1 MANTGN
7 DPTSSDVVNALEIA
21 HEPSENSAHGSGT
34 LHKPSPGAHAPMG
47 ISQVTDSTSG
57 QPMALDGTAMIDSDP
72 AETREWLDSLRY
84 VVNSRG
90 GDRASYLLQVIEQEA
105 YRLGVPI
112 PFSTTTPYINTIP
125 ADQQPAFPGNREI
138 ERRIK
143 SIIRWNAMAMVVRA
157 NREDKSIG
165 GHIST
170 FASSATLVEVAMNHF
185 IRGRGE
191 DFTGD
196 QVYFQGHA
204 SPGIYSRA
212 FLEGRI
218 TEKQLENFRRELADG
233 GGLSSYPHP
242 WLMPEFWEFPTVSM
256 GLGPLMAIYQARFNK
271 YLSDRGIK
279 DTSQQHVWCFIGDGE
294 CDEPETL
301 GAISLAAREKLDNLV
316 FVINCNLQRLDGPVR
331 GNGKI
336 IQELEGVFRGAGWNV
351 IKVIWGEEWDPLLAK
366 DEKGLL
372 VKRMNEV
379 VDGQFQK
386 YVVMPGDYI
395 REHFF
400 GADPELASMVSHL
413 SDEKI
418 KKLRRG
424 GHDPEKVYAAYAAA
438 MQCQGKPT
446 VVLAKTIKGYGLG
459 EVGEGRNVTHQQKKL
474 NEEELRAFRSRFGIP
489 ISDDEVAK
497 APFYRPPEDSP
508 EIRYLRE
515 RRAALGGAVPSRP
528 KQSPLLKTPPLA
540 DYMGFIEKSV
550 GREVSTTT
558 GVVTL
563 MASLLKDKAIGKY
576 IVPIVP
582 DESRTF
588 GMDPLFKQC
597 GIYAHSGQLYEPVDS
612 DQLLYYRE
620 AKDGQ
625 ILEEGITEAGS
636 ISSFI
641 AAGTSYASHGV
652 PMIPIFIYYSMFG
665 FQRIGDEIW
674 AAMDSRA
681 RGFLLGGTAGRT
693 TLAGEGLQHQ
703 DGNSQLFAMAYPT
716 VKAYDPAFIYEATV
730 IMLEGMDRMFA
741 KGEDWIY
748 YITVYN
754 ENYEMPAMPPGCEE
768 GILKGMYKLRE
779 WPAAA
784 QAALPEVHLLGS
796 GAILREVIRAA
807 ELLSEHWGMASTVW
821 SVTSWKELRR
831 EAQECRRWNMLH
843 PEDTARKS
851 YLETTL
857 ESAATAGADRVFV
870 AASDHVRA
878 VCEQLD
884 PWIPG
889 GLFALGTDGFG
900 RSDTRGPLRRHFE
913 VDAECIAIG
922 ALSRLAAVGAIG
934 AQVVAE
940 AIRRLGVNPEKI
952 DAASA

>member
-1 MANTGN
+1 MASPDTEQSG
-7 DPTSSDVVNALEIA
+7 SDVVDEV
-21 HEPSENSAHGSGT
+21 SG
-34 LHKPSPGAHAPMG
+34 LPRSAHAPMSIG
-47 ISQVTDSTSG
+47 QMGDTASG
-57 QPMALDGTAMIDSDP
+57 QPERADGVSAVDADP
-72 AETREWLDSLRY
+72 TETREWLDSLRY
-84 VVNSRG
+84 VINSRG
-90 GDRASYLLQVIEQEA
+90 GDRAAYLLHAIEQEA
-105 YRLGVPI
+105 YRLGVAI
-112 PFSTTTPYINTIP
+112 PFSATTPYINTIP
-125 ADQQPAFPGNREI
+125 ADRQPPYPGNREI

-185 IRGRGE
+185 IRGRG
-191 DFTGD
+191 DDYSGD

-212 FLEGRI
+212 FLEGRL
-218 TEKQLENFRRELADG
+218 TEKHLENFRRELAPG

-256 GLGPLMAIYQARFNK
+256 GLGPIMSIYQARFNK
-271 YLSDRGIK
+271 YLQDRGIK
-279 DTSQQHVWCFIGDGE
+279 DTSKQHVWCFIGDGE
-294 CDEPETL
+294 TDEPETL

-351 IKVIWGEEWDPLLAK
+351 VKVIWGEDWDPLLAK
-366 DEKGLL
+366 DDKGLL

-379 VDGQFQK
+379 VDGQYQK
-386 YVVMPGDYI
+386 YVVMPGGYI

-400 GADPELASMVSHL
+400 GGDPELTEMIAHL
-413 SDEKI
+413 SDEKL
-418 KKLRRG
+418 KKLKRG
-424 GHDPEKVYAAYAAA
+424 GHDPEKVFAAYDAA
-438 MQCQGKPT
+438 MKCHGKPT
-446 VVLAKTIKGYGLG
+446 VIIAKTIKGYGLG

-474 NEEELRAFRSRFGIP
+474 NEDELRAFRSRFGIP

-497 APFYRPPEDSP
+497 APFYRPPEDS
-508 EIRYLRE
+508 EEMRYLRE
-515 RRAALGGAVPSRP
+515 RRQALGGYVPSRP
-528 KQSPLLKTPPLA
+528 KQGPLLKTPSLD
-540 DYMGFIEKSV
+540 DYRPFIEKSA

-558 GVVTL
+558 GAVTL
-563 MASLLKDKAIGKY
+563 MASLLKDKHVGKY

-597 GIYAHSGQLYEPVDS
+597 GIYAHTGQLYEPVDS

-636 ISSFI
+636 MSSFV
-641 AAGTSYASHGV
+641 AAGTAYASHGV

-665 FQRIGDEIW
+665 FQRIGDLIW
-674 AAMDSRA
+674 AACDCRA
-681 RGFLLGGTAGRT
+681 RGFMLGGTAGRT
-693 TLAGEGLQHQ
+693 TLNGEGLQHQ
-703 DGNSQLFAMAYPT
+703 DGHSHLFAMAYPT
-716 VKAYDPAFIYEATV
+716 VKAYDPAFVYETTV
-730 IMLEGMDRMFA
+730 IMLDGMERMYG

-754 ENYEMPAMPPGCEE
+754 ENYEMPPMPVGCEE
-768 GILKGMYKLRE
+768 GILKGAYKLRDV
-779 WPAAA
+779 PA
-784 QAALPEVHLLGS
+784 QAAQGKAATKLPPVQLLGS
-796 GAILREVIRAA
+796 GTILREVIRAA
-807 ELLSEHWGMASTVW
+807 ELLAEQFGVSSTVW

-843 PEDTARKS
+843 PTAEPRQS
-851 YLETTL
+851 YLEQTI
-857 ESAATAGADRVFV
+857 AAADGVFV

-878 VCEQLD
+878 VPEQLD

-889 GLFALGTDGFG
+889 GLFVMGTDGFG
-900 RSDTRGPLRRHFE
+900 RSETRGPLRRHFE
-913 VDAECIAIG
+913 VDAECIVIG
-922 ALSRLAAVGAIG
+922 TLSRLAAEGAIG
-934 AQVVAE
+934 KEAVAE
-940 AIRRLGVNPEKI
+940 AITRLGVNPDKV
-952 DAASA
+952 DAALA

>member
-1 MANTGN
+1 MASP
-7 DPTSSDVVNALEIA
+7 DIDQSDEVRDA
-21 HEPSENSAHGSGT
+21 G
-34 LHKPSPGAHAPMG
+34 GAVPAGLPRGVHAPMAIG
-47 ISQVTDSTSG
+47 QVGEGASG
-57 QPMALDGTAMIDSDP
+57 QPEVVDGVSAVDADP
-72 AETREWLDSLRY
+72 TETREWLDSLRY
-84 VVNSRG
+84 VINSRG
-90 GDRASYLLQVIEQEA
+90 GDRAAYLLQAIEQEA
-105 YRLGVPI
+105 YRLGVAI
-112 PFSTTTPYINTIP
+112 PFSATTPYINTIP
-125 ADQQPAFPGNREI
+125 ADRQPPFPGNREI

-185 IRGRGE
+185 IRGRGD
-191 DFTGD
+191 DFSGD

-218 TEKQLENFRRELADG
+218 SEKQLENFRRELADG

-271 YLSDRGIK
+271 YLQDRGIK
-279 DTSQQHVWCFIGDGE
+279 DTSRQHVWCFIGDGE
-294 CDEPETL
+294 TDEPETL
-301 GAISLAAREKLDNLV
+301 GAISLAAREQLDNLV

-351 IKVIWGEEWDPLLAK
+351 IKVIWGEDWDPLLDK
-366 DEKGLL
+366 DAEGLL

-379 VDGQFQK
+379 VDGQYQK
-386 YVVMPGDYI
+386 YVVMPGGYI
-395 REHFF
+395 RDHFF
-400 GADPELASMVSHL
+400 GADPQLLEMVAHL
-413 SDEKI
+413 SDEKL
-418 KKLRRG
+418 KKLKRG

-438 MQCQGKPT
+438 MKCHGKPT
-446 VVLAKTIKGYGLG
+446 VIIAKTIKGYGLG

-474 NEEELRAFRSRFGIP
+474 NEDELRAFRSRFGIP

-497 APFYRPPEDSP
+497 APFYRPPEDS
-508 EIRYLRE
+508 EEMRYLRE
-515 RRAALGGAVPSRP
+515 RRAALGGQVPSRP
-528 KQSPLLKTPPLA
+528 KSGPLLETPPLS
-540 DYMGFIEKSV
+540 DYMSFIEKSA

-563 MASLLKDKAIGKY
+563 MASLLKDKRVGKY

-597 GIYAHSGQLYEPVDS
+597 GIYAHTGQLYEPVDS

-636 ISSFI
+636 MSSFV
-641 AAGTSYASHGV
+641 AAGTAYASHGV
-652 PMIPIFIYYSMFG
+652 PMIPMFIYYSMFG
-665 FQRIGDEIW
+665 FQRIGDLIW
-674 AAMDSRA
+674 AACDSRA

-693 TLAGEGLQHQ
+693 TLNGEGLQHQ
-703 DGNSQLFAMAYPT
+703 DGHSHLFAMAYPT
-716 VKAYDPAFIYEATV
+716 VKAYDPAFVYESTV
-730 IMLEGMDRMFA
+730 IMLDGMERMYA

-748 YITVYN
+748 YLTVYN
-754 ENYEMPAMPPGCEE
+754 ENYEMPPMPPGCEA
-768 GILKGMYKLRE
+768 GILQGMYRLRDVVPAKKAAGKAAKL
-779 WPAAA
+779 PH
-784 QAALPEVHLLGS
+784 VHLLGS
-796 GAILREVIRAA
+796 GAILREVIRGA
-807 ELLSEHWGMASTVW
+807 ELLAEHWGASCTVW

-831 EAQECRRWNMLH
+831 DAQECRRWNMLH
-843 PEDTARKS
+843 PEAEPRRS
-851 YLETTL
+851 YLETL
-857 ESAATAGADRVFV
+857 LADEQGVFV

-878 VCEQLD
+878 VPEQLD

-889 GLFALGTDGFG
+889 GLFVLGTDGFG
-900 RSDTRGPLRRHFE
+900 RSELRPKLRRHFE
-913 VDAECIAIG
+913 VDGECVAIG

-934 AQVVAE
+934 AHAVGE
-940 AIRRLGVNPEKI
+940 AIARLGVDPDKI
-952 DAASA
+952 DPASA

>member
-1 MANTGN
+1 MASPDTEQSG
-7 DPTSSDVVNALEIA
+7 SDVVDEV
-21 HEPSENSAHGSGT
+21 SG
-34 LHKPSPGAHAPMG
+34 LPRSAHAPMSIG
-47 ISQVTDSTSG
+47 QMGDTASG
-57 QPMALDGTAMIDSDP
+57 QPERADGVSAVDADP
-72 AETREWLDSLRY
+72 TETREWLDSLRY
-84 VVNSRG
+84 VINSRG
-90 GDRASYLLQVIEQEA
+90 GDRAAYLLHAIEQEA
-105 YRLGVPI
+105 YRLGVAI
-112 PFSTTTPYINTIP
+112 PFSATTPYINTIP
-125 ADQQPAFPGNREI
+125 ADRQPPYPGNREI

-185 IRGRGE
+185 IRGRG
-191 DFTGD
+191 DDYSGD

-212 FLEGRI
+212 FLEGRL
-218 TEKQLENFRRELADG
+218 TEKHLENFRRELAPG

-256 GLGPLMAIYQARFNK
+256 GLGPIMSIYQARFNK
-271 YLSDRGIK
+271 YLQDRGIK
-279 DTSQQHVWCFIGDGE
+279 DTSKQHVWCFIGDGE
-294 CDEPETL
+294 TDEPETL

-351 IKVIWGEEWDPLLAK
+351 VKVIWGEDWDPLLAK
-366 DEKGLL
+366 DDKGLL

-379 VDGQFQK
+379 VDGQYQK
-386 YVVMPGDYI
+386 YVVMPGGYI

-400 GADPELASMVSHL
+400 GVDPELTEMIAHL
-413 SDEKI
+413 SDEKL
-418 KKLRRG
+418 KKLKRG
-424 GHDPEKVYAAYAAA
+424 GHDPEKVFAAYDAA
-438 MQCQGKPT
+438 MKCHGKPT
-446 VVLAKTIKGYGLG
+446 VIIAKTIKGYGLG

-474 NEEELRAFRSRFGIP
+474 NEDELRAFRSRFGIP

-497 APFYRPPEDSP
+497 APFYRPPEDS
-508 EIRYLRE
+508 EEMRYLRE
-515 RRAALGGAVPSRP
+515 RRQALGGYVPSRP
-528 KQSPLLKTPPLA
+528 KQGPLLKTPSLD
-540 DYMGFIEKSV
+540 DYRPFIEKSA

-558 GVVTL
+558 GAVTL
-563 MASLLKDKAIGKY
+563 MASLLKDKHVGKY

-597 GIYAHSGQLYEPVDS
+597 GIYAHTGQLYEPVDS

-636 ISSFI
+636 MSSFV
-641 AAGTSYASHGV
+641 AAGTAYASHGV

-665 FQRIGDEIW
+665 FQRIGDLIW
-674 AAMDSRA
+674 AACDCRA
-681 RGFLLGGTAGRT
+681 RGFMLGGTAGRT
-693 TLAGEGLQHQ
+693 TLNGEGLQHQ
-703 DGNSQLFAMAYPT
+703 DGHSHLFAMAYPT
-716 VKAYDPAFIYEATV
+716 VKAYDPAFVYETTV
-730 IMLEGMDRMFA
+730 IMLDGMERMYG

-754 ENYEMPAMPPGCEE
+754 ENYEMPPMPAGCEE
-768 GILKGMYKLRE
+768 GILKGAYKLRDVPA
-779 WPAAA
+779 PAAKGK
-784 QAALPEVHLLGS
+784 AATKLPPVQLLGS
-796 GAILREVIRAA
+796 GTILREVIRAA
-807 ELLSEHWGMASTVW
+807 ELLAEQFGVSSTVW

-843 PEDTARKS
+843 PTAEPRQS
-851 YLETTL
+851 YLEQTI
-857 ESAATAGADRVFV
+857 AAADGVFV

-878 VCEQLD
+878 VPEQLD

-889 GLFALGTDGFG
+889 GLFVMGTDGFG
-900 RSDTRGPLRRHFE
+900 RSETRGPLRRHFE
-913 VDAECIAIG
+913 VDAECIVIG
-922 ALSRLAAVGAIG
+922 TLSRLAAEGAIG
-934 AQVVAE
+934 KEAVAE
-940 AIRRLGVNPEKI
+940 AITRLGVNPDKI
-952 DAASA
+952 DAALA

>member
-1 MANTGN
+1 MASPNIDQTG
-7 DPTSSDVVNALEIA
+7 SDVVEGADASNG
-21 HEPSENSAHGSGT
+21 HSGAGGE
-34 LHKPSPGAHAPMG
+34 LPRGGHAPMSIG
-47 ISQVTDSTSG
+47 QMSDSTSG
-57 QPMALDGTAMIDSDP
+57 QPVPADGVAAVDADP
-72 AETREWLDSLRY
+72 TETTEWLDSLRY
-84 VVNSRG
+84 VINSRG
-90 GDRASYLLQVIEQEA
+90 SDRAAYLLHAIEQEA

-125 ADQQPAFPGNREI
+125 AEKQPPFPGNREL

-185 IRGRGE
+185 IRGRGT
-191 DFTGD
+191 DNTGD

-212 FLEGRI
+212 FLEGRLS
-218 TEKQLENFRRELADG
+218 EKKLENFRRELADG

-271 YLSDRGIK
+271 YLQDRGIK
-279 DTSQQHVWCFIGDGE
+279 DTSKQHVWSFIGDGE

-351 IKVIWGEEWDPLLAK
+351 IKVIWGDEWDPLLAK
-366 DEKGLL
+366 DEKGKL
-372 VKRMNEV
+372 VKRMNEI
-379 VDGQFQK
+379 VDGQYQK
-386 YVVMPGDYI
+386 YVVMPGGYI

-400 GADPELASMVSHL
+400 GGDPELAEMVSHL
-413 SDEKI
+413 SDEKL

-424 GHDPEKVYAAYAAA
+424 GHDPEKVYAAYDAA
-438 MQCQGKPT
+438 MKCHGKPT
-446 VVLAKTIKGYGLG
+446 VVIAKTIKGYGLG

-474 NEEELRAFRSRFGIP
+474 NEEELRAFRTRFGIP

-508 EIRYLRE
+508 EMKYLRE
-515 RRAALGGAVPSRP
+515 RRQALGGSVPSRP
-528 KQSPLLKTPPLA
+528 KQGPLLKTPSIEEYA
-540 DYMGFIEKSV
+540 GFIEKSA

-563 MASLLKDKAIGKY
+563 MASLLKDKHVGKF

-652 PMIPIFIYYSMFG
+652 PMIPMFIYYSMFG
-665 FQRIGDEIW
+665 FQRIGDQIW
-674 AAMDSRA
+674 AACDCRA

-703 DGNSQLFAMAYPT
+703 DGNSQLFAIAYPT
-716 VKAYDPAFIYEATV
+716 VKVYDPAFVYEATV
-730 IMLEGMDRMFA
+730 IMLEGLDRMYA

-748 YITVYN
+748 YLTVYN
-754 ENYEMPAMPPGCEE
+754 ENYEMPPMPAGCQE
-768 GILKGMYKLRE
+768 GILKGMYRLRE
-779 WPAAA
+779 VPAASP
-784 QAALPEVHLLGS
+784 AAGPLPHVNLLGS

-807 ELLSEHWGMASTVW
+807 DLLAEHWGVTSTVW

-843 PEDTARKS
+843 PESTPKRS
-851 YLETTL
+851 YLE
-857 ESAATAGADRVFV
+857 EAVAGTDGVFV
-870 AASDHVRA
+870 AASDHVRT
-878 VCEQLD
+878 VPEQLD

-889 GLFALGTDGFG
+889 GLFTLGTDGFG

-922 ALSRLAAVGAIG
+922 TLSRLAATGAIG
-934 AQVVAE
+934 AHVVAE
-940 AIRRLGVNPEKI
+940 AIRRLGVNPDKI

>member
-1 MANTGN
+1 MASPDTEQSG
-7 DPTSSDVVNALEIA
+7 SDVVDEV
-21 HEPSENSAHGSGT
+21 SG
-34 LHKPSPGAHAPMG
+34 LPRSAHAPMSIG
-47 ISQVTDSTSG
+47 QMGDTASG
-57 QPMALDGTAMIDSDP
+57 QPERADGVSAVDADP
-72 AETREWLDSLRY
+72 TETREWLDSLRY
-84 VVNSRG
+84 VINSRG
-90 GDRASYLLQVIEQEA
+90 GDRAAYLLHAIEQEA
-105 YRLGVPI
+105 YRLGVAI
-112 PFSTTTPYINTIP
+112 PFSATTPYINTIP
-125 ADQQPAFPGNREI
+125 ADRQPPYPGNREI

-185 IRGRGE
+185 IRGRG
-191 DFTGD
+191 DDYSGD

-212 FLEGRI
+212 FLEGRL
-218 TEKQLENFRRELADG
+218 TEKHLENFRRELAPG

-256 GLGPLMAIYQARFNK
+256 GLGPIMSIYQARFNK
-271 YLSDRGIK
+271 YLQDRGIK
-279 DTSQQHVWCFIGDGE
+279 DTSKQHVWCFIGDGE
-294 CDEPETL
+294 TDEPETL

-351 IKVIWGEEWDPLLAK
+351 VKVIWGEDWDPLLAK
-366 DEKGLL
+366 DDKGLL

-379 VDGQFQK
+379 VDGQYQK
-386 YVVMPGDYI
+386 YVVMPGGYI

-400 GADPELASMVSHL
+400 GGDPELKEMIAHL
-413 SDEKI
+413 SDEKL
-418 KKLRRG
+418 KKLKRG
-424 GHDPEKVYAAYAAA
+424 GHDPEKVFAAYDAA
-438 MQCQGKPT
+438 MKCHGKPT
-446 VVLAKTIKGYGLG
+446 VIIAKTIKGYGLG

-474 NEEELRAFRSRFGIP
+474 NEDELRAFRSRFGIP

-497 APFYRPPEDSP
+497 APFYRPPEDS
-508 EIRYLRE
+508 EEMRYLRE
-515 RRAALGGAVPSRP
+515 RRQALGGYVPSRP
-528 KQSPLLKTPPLA
+528 KQGPLLKTPSLD
-540 DYMGFIEKSV
+540 DYRPFIEKSA

-558 GVVTL
+558 GAVTL
-563 MASLLKDKAIGKY
+563 MASLLKDKHVGKY

-597 GIYAHSGQLYEPVDS
+597 GIYAHTGQLYEPVDS

-636 ISSFI
+636 MSSFV
-641 AAGTSYASHGV
+641 AAGTAYASHGV

-665 FQRIGDEIW
+665 FQRIGDLIW
-674 AAMDSRA
+674 AACDCRA
-681 RGFLLGGTAGRT
+681 RGFMLGGTAGRT
-693 TLAGEGLQHQ
+693 TLNGEGLQHQ
-703 DGNSQLFAMAYPT
+703 DGHSHLFAMAYPT
-716 VKAYDPAFIYEATV
+716 VKAYDPAFVYETTV
-730 IMLEGMDRMFA
+730 IMLDGMERMYG

-754 ENYEMPAMPPGCEE
+754 ENYEMPPMPAGCEE
-768 GILKGMYKLRE
+768 GILKGAYKLRDV
-779 WPAAA
+779 PAEAA
-784 QAALPEVHLLGS
+784 QGKAATKLPPVQLLGS
-796 GAILREVIRAA
+796 GTILREVIRAA
-807 ELLSEHWGMASTVW
+807 ELLAGQFGVSSTVW

-843 PEDTARKS
+843 PTAEPRQS
-851 YLETTL
+851 YLEQTI
-857 ESAATAGADRVFV
+857 AAADGVFV

-878 VCEQLD
+878 VPEQLD

-889 GLFALGTDGFG
+889 GLFVMGTDGFG
-900 RSDTRGPLRRHFE
+900 RSETRGPLRRHFE
-913 VDAECIAIG
+913 VDAECIVIG
-922 ALSRLAAVGAIG
+922 TLSRLAAEGAIG
-934 AQVVAE
+934 KEAVAE
-940 AIRRLGVNPEKI
+940 AITRLGVNPDKI
-952 DAASA
+952 DAALA

>member
-1 MANTGN
+1 MSSPDIDQTSHDTAAGAGDSGN
-7 DPTSSDVVNALEIA
+7 GQGDV
-21 HEPSENSAHGSGT
+21 T
-34 LHKPSPGAHAPMG
+34 LPRGAHAPMAIG
-47 ISQVTDSTSG
+47 QMGSAASG
-57 QPMALDGTAMIDSDP
+57 QPELVDGVASVDADP
-72 AETREWLDSLRY
+72 TETREWLDSLRY
-84 VVNSRG
+84 VINSRG
-90 GDRASYLLQVIEQEA
+90 GDRAAYLLHAIEQEA

-112 PFSTTTPYINTIP
+112 PFSATTPYINTIP
-125 ADQQPAFPGNREI
+125 ADRQPPFPGNREI

-185 IRGRGE
+185 IRGRGN
-191 DFTGD
+191 DYSGD

-212 FLEGRI
+212 FLEGRL
-218 TEKQLENFRRELADG
+218 TEKNLENFRRELAPG

-256 GLGPLMAIYQARFNK
+256 GLGPIMAIYQARFNK
-271 YLSDRGIK
+271 YLQDRGIK

-294 CDEPETL
+294 TDEPETL
-301 GAISLAAREKLDNLV
+301 GAISLAAREQLDNLV

-351 IKVIWGEEWDPLLAK
+351 IKVIWGEEWDPLLDK
-366 DEKGLL
+366 DEEGLL
-372 VKRMNEV
+372 VKRMNEI
-379 VDGQFQK
+379 VDGQYQK
-386 YVVMPGDYI
+386 YTVMPGSYI

-400 GADPELASMVSHL
+400 GADPRLMEMVAHL
-413 SDEKI
+413 SDEKL

-438 MQCQGKPT
+438 MQCHGKPT
-446 VVLAKTIKGYGLG
+446 VVIAKTIKGYGLG

-497 APFYRPPEDSP
+497 APFYKPPEDS
-508 EIRYLRE
+508 EEMRYLRE
-515 RRAALGGAVPSRP
+515 RREALGGYVPGRP
-528 KQSPLLKTPPLA
+528 AESPVLKTPALD
-540 DYMGFIEKSV
+540 DYRGFIEKSA

-563 MASLLKDKAIGKY
+563 MASLLKDKHVGKY

-597 GIYAHSGQLYEPVDS
+597 GIYAHAGQLYEPVDS

-636 ISSFI
+636 MSSFV
-641 AAGTSYASHGV
+641 AAGTAYASHGV
-652 PMIPIFIYYSMFG
+652 PMIPMFIYYSMFG
-665 FQRIGDEIW
+665 FQRIGDLIW
-674 AAMDSRA
+674 AACDCRA

-703 DGNSQLFAMAYPT
+703 DGHSHLFAMAYPT
-716 VKAYDPAFIYEATV
+716 VRAYDPAYVYEATV
-730 IMLEGMDRMFA
+730 IMLDGLERMYA

-754 ENYEMPAMPPGCEE
+754 ENYEMPPMPAGCEE
-768 GILKGMYKLRE
+768 GILKGMYRLKDV
-779 WPAAA
+779 AAGTKA
-784 QAALPEVHLLGS
+784 AAALPHVHLLGS

-807 ELLSEHWGMASTVW
+807 DLLAERWGVSSTVW

-831 EAQECRRWNMLH
+831 EAQASRRWNMLH
-843 PEDTARKS
+843 PEATPKTS
-851 YLETTL
+851 YLEDL
-857 ESAATAGADRVFV
+857 LADEEGVFV

-878 VCEQLD
+878 VAEQLD

-889 GLFALGTDGFG
+889 GLFAMGTDGFG
-900 RSDTRGPLRRHFE
+900 RSETRGPLRRHFE
-913 VDAECIAIG
+913 VDAECIAVG
-922 ALSRLAAVGAIG
+922 TLSRLAATGAIG
-934 AQVVAE
+934 AHVVAE
-940 AIRRLGVNPEKI
+940 AITALGIDPDKM
-952 DAASA
+952 DAALA

>member
-1 MANTGN
+1 MSSPDIDQTSHDTAAGAGDSGN
-7 DPTSSDVVNALEIA
+7 GQGDV
-21 HEPSENSAHGSGT
+21 T
-34 LHKPSPGAHAPMG
+34 LPRGAHAPMAIG
-47 ISQVTDSTSG
+47 QMGSAASG
-57 QPMALDGTAMIDSDP
+57 QPELVDGVASVDADP
-72 AETREWLDSLRY
+72 TETREWLDSLRY
-84 VVNSRG
+84 VINSRG
-90 GDRASYLLQVIEQEA
+90 GDRAAYLLHAIEQEA

-112 PFSTTTPYINTIP
+112 PFSATTPYINTIP
-125 ADQQPAFPGNREI
+125 ADRQPPFPGNREI

-185 IRGRGE
+185 IRGRGN
-191 DFTGD
+191 DYSGD

-212 FLEGRI
+212 FLEGRL
-218 TEKQLENFRRELADG
+218 TEKNLENFRRELAPG

-256 GLGPLMAIYQARFNK
+256 GLGPIMAIYQARFNK
-271 YLSDRGIK
+271 YLQDRGIK
-279 DTSQQHVWCFIGDGE
+279 DTSKQHVWCFIGDGE
-294 CDEPETL
+294 TDEPETL
-301 GAISLAAREKLDNLV
+301 GAISLAAREQLDNLV

-351 IKVIWGEEWDPLLAK
+351 IKVIWGEEWDPLLDK
-366 DEKGLL
+366 DEEGLL
-372 VKRMNEV
+372 VKRMNEI
-379 VDGQFQK
+379 VDGQYQK
-386 YVVMPGDYI
+386 YTVMPGSYI

-400 GADPELASMVSHL
+400 GADPRLMEMVAHL
-413 SDEKI
+413 SDEKL

-438 MQCQGKPT
+438 MQCHGKPT
-446 VVLAKTIKGYGLG
+446 VVIAKTIKGYGLG

-497 APFYRPPEDSP
+497 APFYKPPEDS
-508 EIRYLRE
+508 EEMRYLRE
-515 RRAALGGAVPSRP
+515 RREALGGYVPGRP
-528 KQSPLLKTPPLA
+528 AESPVLKTPALD
-540 DYMGFIEKSV
+540 DYRGFIEKSA

-563 MASLLKDKAIGKY
+563 MASLLKDKHVGKY

-597 GIYAHSGQLYEPVDS
+597 GIYAHAGQLYEPVDS

-636 ISSFI
+636 MSSFV
-641 AAGTSYASHGV
+641 AAGTAYASHGV
-652 PMIPIFIYYSMFG
+652 PMIPMFIYYSMFG
-665 FQRIGDEIW
+665 FQRIGDLIW
-674 AAMDSRA
+674 AACDCRA

-703 DGNSQLFAMAYPT
+703 DGHSHLFAMAYPT
-716 VKAYDPAFIYEATV
+716 VRAYDPAYVYEATV
-730 IMLEGMDRMFA
+730 IMLDGLERMYA

-754 ENYEMPAMPPGCEE
+754 ENYEMPPMPAGCEE
-768 GILKGMYKLRE
+768 GILKGMYRLKDV
-779 WPAAA
+779 AAGTKA
-784 QAALPEVHLLGS
+784 AAALPHVHLLGS

-807 ELLSEHWGMASTVW
+807 DLLAERWGVSSTVW

-831 EAQECRRWNMLH
+831 EAQASRRWNMLH
-843 PEDTARKS
+843 PEATPKTS
-851 YLETTL
+851 YLEDL
-857 ESAATAGADRVFV
+857 LADEEGVFV

-878 VCEQLD
+878 VAEQLD

-889 GLFALGTDGFG
+889 GLFAMGTDGFG
-900 RSDTRGPLRRHFE
+900 RSETRGPLRRHFE
-913 VDAECIAIG
+913 VDAECIAVG
-922 ALSRLAAVGAIG
+922 TLSRLAATGAIG
-934 AQVVAE
+934 AHVVAE
-940 AIRRLGVNPEKI
+940 AITALGIDPDKM
-952 DAASA
+952 DAALA

>member
-1 MANTGN
+1 MPNPVDQSA
-7 DPTSSDVVNALEIA
+7 SEAAADVLGGGASQL
-21 HEPSENSAHGSGT
+21 PR
-34 LHKPSPGAHAPMG
+34 GAHAPMSIG
-47 ISQVTDSTSG
+47 QVGDSSSG
-57 QPMALDGTAMIDSDP
+57 QPEIVDGVSAVDSDP
-72 AETREWLDSLRY
+72 TETREWLDSLRY
-84 VVNSRG
+84 VINSRG
-90 GDRASYLLQVIEQEA
+90 GDRAAYLLQAIEQEA

-112 PFSTTTPYINTIP
+112 PFSATTPYINTIP
-125 ADQQPAFPGNREI
+125 VDRQPPFPGNREI

-170 FASSATLVEVAMNHF
+170 FASSATLVEIALNHF
-185 IRGRGE
+185 IRGRGD
-191 DFTGD
+191 DFSGD

-204 SPGIYSRA
+204 SPGIYARA

-218 TEKQLENFRRELADG
+218 TEKQLENFRRELAEG

-242 WLMPEFWEFPTVSM
+242 WLMPGFWEFPTVSM
-256 GLGPLMAIYQARFNK
+256 GLGPLMSIYQARFNK
-271 YLSDRGIK
+271 YLQDRGIK
-279 DTSQQHVWCFIGDGE
+279 DTSRQHVWCFIGDGE
-294 CDEPETL
+294 TDEPETL

-336 IQELEGVFRGAGWNV
+336 IQELEGIFRGAGWNV
-351 IKVIWGEEWDPLLAK
+351 IKVIWGDEWDPLLAK
-366 DEKGLL
+366 DDKGLL

-379 VDGQFQK
+379 VDGQYQK
-386 YVVMPGDYI
+386 YIVMPGGYI

-400 GADPELASMVSHL
+400 GADPQLVEMVANL
-413 SDEKI
+413 SDEKL

-438 MQCQGKPT
+438 MSCHGKPT
-446 VVLAKTIKGYGLG
+446 VIIAKTIKGYGLG

-474 NEEELRAFRSRFGIP
+474 NEDELRAFRSRFGIP

-497 APFYRPPEDSP
+497 APFYRPAEDS
-508 EIRYLRE
+508 EEMRYLRE
-515 RRAALGGAVPSRP
+515 RRQALGGYVPTRP
-528 KQSPLLKTPPLA
+528 TQSPSLVTPKLD
-540 DYMGFIEKSV
+540 DYRSFIDKST

-563 MASLLKDKAIGKY
+563 MASLLKDKSVGRF

-597 GIYAHSGQLYEPVDS
+597 GIYAHTGQLYEPVDS

-636 ISSFI
+636 MASFI

-665 FQRIGDEIW
+665 FQRIGDLIW
-674 AAMDSRA
+674 AACDSRA
-681 RGFLLGGTAGRT
+681 KGFLVGGTAGRT
-693 TLAGEGLQHQ
+693 TLNGEGLQHQ
-703 DGNSQLFAMAYPT
+703 DGHSHLFAMAYPT
-716 VKAYDPAFIYEATV
+716 VKAYDPAFVYESTV
-730 IMLEGMDRMFA
+730 IMLDGLERMYA

-754 ENYEMPAMPPGCEE
+754 ENYEMPAMPPECEA
-768 GILKGMYKLRE
+768 GILRGMYRLKEVAATGKAVAKKLPR
-779 WPAAA
+779 
-784 QAALPEVHLLGS
+784 VNLLGS
-796 GAILREVIRAA
+796 GTILREVLRAA
-807 ELLSEHWGMASTVW
+807 DLLAEHWGVASTVW

-843 PEDTARKS
+843 PEAAPKAS
-851 YLETTL
+851 YLESQLATTD
-857 ESAATAGADRVFV
+857 GVFV

-878 VCEQLD
+878 VPEQLD
-884 PWIPG
+884 PWVPG
-889 GLFALGTDGFG
+889 GLFVLGTDGFG
-900 RSDTRGPLRRHFE
+900 RSELRSRLRRHFE

-922 ALSRLAAVGAIG
+922 TLSRLAAAGAIG
-934 AQVVAE
+934 GHVVAE
-940 AIRRLGVNPEKI
+940 AITRLGVDPAKV
-952 DAASA
+952 DPASA